1 MHVQHQAAE
10 RGPQIKGQVLVR
22 HAAQDQIHIQLTG
35 DLVDGQILTVQ
46 AHPGKKVQLTPGGK
60 YFCLQACNF
69 PYPLFMCII
78 KDILPVVAD
87 HLQVFFLTLLG
98 ILSQLPDALTPDL
111 FAVVLPE
118 QPDLLLI
125 LCLYWT
131 LSV

>member
-1 MHVQHQAAE
+1 
-10 RGPQIKGQVLVR
+10 
-22 HAAQDQIHIQLTG
+22 
-35 DLVDGQILTVQ
+35 
-46 AHPGKKVQLTPGGK
+46 
-60 YFCLQACNF
+60 
-69 PYPLFMCII
+69 MCII